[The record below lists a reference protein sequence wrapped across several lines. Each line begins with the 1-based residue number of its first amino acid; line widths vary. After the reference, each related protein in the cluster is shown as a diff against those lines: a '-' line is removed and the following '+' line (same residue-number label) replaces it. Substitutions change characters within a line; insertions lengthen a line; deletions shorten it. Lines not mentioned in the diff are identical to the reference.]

1 MHIHNA
7 VAGEEEAYNFTQA
20 HHNKHNESVTNTHF
34 TQAHHNK
41 HNESVTNTPTYLH
54 TCTPYK
60 TQ

>member
-41 HNESVTNTPTYLH
+41 HNESVTNTHTFTLALH
-54 TCTPYK
+54 AGTP
-60 TQ
+60 